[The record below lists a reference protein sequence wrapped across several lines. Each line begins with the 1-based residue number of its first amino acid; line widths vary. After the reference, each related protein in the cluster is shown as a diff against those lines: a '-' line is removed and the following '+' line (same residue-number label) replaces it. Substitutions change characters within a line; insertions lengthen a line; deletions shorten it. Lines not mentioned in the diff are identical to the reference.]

1 MANRT
6 LSQRVD
12 DALRR
17 FQTEP
22 NVWIATASLVGDP
35 HLIPLSL
42 AWVDEAMVVATPTDS
57 PTVRNAVASGKARA
71 TLDSADDVVIV
82 DARVRVEDLDS
93 AERSVVESY
102 VGRVGWDPR
111 QNPGAWSLLTLT
123 PTRVQAWN
131 SVQEIQGR
139 TIMRCGVWASD

>member
-6 LSQRVD
+6 SSQRVS
-12 DALRR
+12 DALQR

-22 NVWIATASLVGDP
+22 NVWIATASMAGEP

-42 AWVDEAMVVATPTDS
+42 AWIDNTIVVATPTDS
-57 PTVRNAVASGKARA
+57 PTVRNAVTSGKARA

-82 DARVRVEDLDS
+82 DAHVHVEDIDS
-93 AERSVVESY
+93 VEPSVVEGY
-102 VGRVGWDPR
+102 IGRVGWDPR
-111 QNPGAWSLLTLT
+111 KNPGSWSVLTLS

-131 SVQEIQGR
+131 SANEIEGR
-139 TIMRCGVWASD
+139 TIMRGGVWTSD